1 VTVNRWAVLVHVLS
15 AFGFVGGLAG
25 RDVTLGKARRTREVG
40 VVAELAELAG
50 RFDRLMVV
58 PGSIAVL
65 VLGLLTVWVQG
76 RPLTGSGNWWLLTS
90 LVLYL
95 SLMPLIPLVFLPRGR
110 IFELALTDAVERGE
124 VTPALTSALE
134 DRAVRATRVYE
145 WFMVTAVIVLMV
157 TKPF

>member
-1 VTVNRWAVLVHVLS
+1 
-15 AFGFVGGLAG
+15 
-25 RDVTLGKARRTREVG
+25 
-40 VVAELAELAG
+40 
-50 RFDRLMVV
+50 
-58 PGSIAVL
+58 
-65 VLGLLTVWVQG
+65 
-76 RPLTGSGNWWLLTS
+76 
-90 LVLYL
+90 
-95 SLMPLIPLVFLPRGR
+95 MPLIPLVFLPRGR